1 MPTYRITISLKS
13 PLGTDLVSGTLWGH
27 LAWAIR
33 YLEGDAAL
41 GLWLKE
47 QESQPWLISSQMPV
61 DMLPRPLL
69 KPRFREEVASSLEA
83 MKLVKA
89 SRKVEFIPET
99 LFLKLRE
106 EMSDT
111 ALAKA
116 LTETPQGPGDTKGS
130 KKQGLKPHNRID
142 RLTGTTPQTGGL
154 FFEEVL
160 FPADNDRRQLFLF
173 APNHCLDRLEA
184 LFNFIGN
191 SGFGSNASTGNGH
204 FTCSIVEEKELFEA
218 VGSRAMSLSHGVIS
232 QNMGAVRYKQHVHF
246 GKLGGDYAKG
256 EYSPF
261 KYPLLMARPG
271 ATFDPADAGPFGA
284 LLRGIHHDP
293 ALDHL
298 RHYALHLPLPFTEV
312 EP

>member
-1 MPTYRITISLKS
+1 MPTFRITLSLKS

-27 LAWAIR
+27 LAWAIH

-41 GLWLKE
+41 GIWLEE
-47 QESQPWLISSQMPV
+47 QENHPWLLSSQMPV
-61 DMLPRPLL
+61 GMLPRPLL
-69 KPRFREEVASSLEA
+69 KPRLLKEAASSLEE
-83 MKLVKA
+83 MKLDKA
-89 SRKVEFIPET
+89 SRKVEFIPEN
-99 LFLKLRE
+99 LFHELRVK
-106 EMSDT
+106 MSDT
-111 ALAKA
+111 ALTKA
-116 LTETPQGPGDTKGS
+116 LKEHPQGTGVKKGS
-130 KKQGLKPHNRID
+130 TKQGLKPHNRID
-142 RLTGTTPQTGGL
+142 RLTGTTPQSGGL
-154 FFEEVL
+154 FFEEVF
-160 FPADNDRRQLFLF
+160 FPADNDRRQVFLF
-173 APNHCLDRLEA
+173 ASNHCRERLEV

-191 SGFGSNASTGNGH
+191 SGFGSNASTGNGQ

-232 QNMGAVRYKQHVHF
+232 KNMRATRYKQHVHF

-271 ATFDPADAGPFGA
+271 ATFDPADAGPFGT

-298 RHYALHLPLPFTEV
+298 RHHALHLPLPFTEV